1 MRELRMSGSDAGPGQ
16 QCPGLRDVRQFG
28 ACNIARCDTWSGK
41 A

>member
-28 ACNIARCDTWSGK
+28 ACNIAGCNSLPGK